1 MECRELNALAVEQ
14 LLGEIDEPS
23 RRDLAGHLE
32 TCPACRAEMA
42 LIERT
47 WQVLGEDPD
56 APVTP
61 EFRDCTLALLE
72 DEMLRRRIRAFRP
85 RARWT
90 RPLAYAAGLALAAL
104 AGVLVARYAPWPAA
118 ASSASRLSSPFAAPE
133 PAASSV
139 PALGAGGR
147 LTNVAY
153 TPPDAQGRIGVSF
166 DMESRRTV
174 VGRPDDPAMA
184 KLLAY
189 LVSRSAQTAGEKSQ
203 AIEQVSS
210 HYGSRV
216 APASPDIVRALTAT
230 LRKDP
235 NPGVRKKAADALAG
249 FTVTPEIRAA
259 FLEALNGDKNPAV
272 RLVAIES
279 LSAAARETPDARTIE
294 SLRQKAFDPAENGF
308 VRTKAASALKA
319 MEF

>member
-1 MECRELNALAVEQ
+1 MQCRELSASAVDQ
-14 LLGEIDEPS
+14 LLEESDEAA
-23 RRDLAGHLE
+23 RRDLARHLE
-32 TCPACRAEMA
+32 GCAACRAEMA
-42 LIERT
+42 SIERT
-47 WQVLGEDPD
+47 WRVLGEDPD

-61 EFRDCTLALLE
+61 GFRDRTLALLE
-72 DEMLRRRIRAFRP
+72 DEMLRQRIRAFRP
-85 RARWT
+85 RTRWM

-104 AGVLVARYAPWPAA
+104 GGVLVARHAPAPATA
-118 ASSASRLSSPFAAPE
+118 AASRLSSPFAPFAPSV
-133 PAASSV
+133 SSA
-139 PALGAGGR
+139 PPIEAGER

-153 TPPDAQGRIGVSF
+153 TPPDREGRIGVSF
-166 DMESRRTV
+166 DMEARRTV

-235 NPGVRKKAADALAG
+235 HPGVRKKAADALAG
-249 FTVTPEIRAA
+249 FTAAPEIRAA

-272 RLVAIES
+272 RLVAIDA

>member
-1 MECRELNALAVEQ
+1 MECRELNDRAVEQ
-14 LLGEIDEPS
+14 LIGESNEAS
-23 RRDLAGHLE
+23 RRDLALHLE

-42 LIERT
+42 SIERT

-61 EFRDCTLALLE
+61 EFRDRALALLE

-85 RARWT
+85 KARWT
-90 RPLAYAAGLALAAL
+90 RPLAYAAGLALAVL

-118 ASSASRLSSPFAAPE
+118 SSAASRLSSPFALS
-133 PAASSV
+133 ASSPSV
-139 PALGAGGR
+139 PALESGGR

-153 TPPDAQGRIGVSF
+153 TAPDALGRIGVSF

-189 LVSRSAQTAGEKSQ
+189 LVSRSSQTSGEKSQ

-210 HYGSRV
+210 HYGTRV

-230 LRKDP
+230 LKKDP

-249 FTVTPEIRAA
+249 FSVTPEIRGA
-259 FLEALNGDKNPAV
+259 FLDALNGDKNPAV
-272 RLVAIES
+272 RLVAIDA
-279 LSAAARETPDARTIE
+279 LSAAARETPDPRTIE

>member
-1 MECRELNALAVEQ
+1 MECRELSAAAIGR
-14 LLGEIDEPS
+14 LLGESDEAA
-23 RRDLAGHLE
+23 RRDLALHLE
-32 TCPACRAEMA
+32 GCAACRAETDS
-42 LIERT
+42 LERT
-47 WQVLGEDPD
+47 WQALGEDPD

-61 EFRDCTLALLE
+61 EFRDRTLALLE
-72 DEMLRRRIRAFRP
+72 DEMIRQRIRAFRP
-85 RARWT
+85 RARWI

-104 AGVLVARYAPWPAA
+104 GGLVVARYSPGPKAA
-118 ASSASRLSSPFAAPE
+118 ESGTTSPSAVSALSPSSAAPIE
-133 PAASSV
+133 
-139 PALGAGGR
+139 GGGR
-147 LTNVAY
+147 LSNVAY
-153 TPPDAQGRIGVSF
+153 TPPDREGRIGVSF

-184 KLLAY
+184 RLLAY

-216 APASPDIVRALTAT
+216 APASPEIVRALTAT

-249 FTVTPEIRAA
+249 FTATPEIRAA
-259 FLEALNGDKNPAV
+259 FLEALNGDRNPAV
-272 RLVAIES
+272 RLAAIDA

-294 SLRQKAFDPAENGF
+294 TLRQKAFDPAENGF

>member
-1 MECRELNALAVEQ
+1 MECRELTATAVEE
-14 LLGEIDEPS
+14 LLGRSDEAS
-23 RRDLAGHLE
+23 RRDLARHLE
-32 TCPACRAEMA
+32 GCAACRAEMGR
-42 LIERT
+42 IEQT
-47 WQVLGEDPD
+47 WQALGEDPD
-56 APVTP
+56 ASVTP
-61 EFRDCTLALLE
+61 EFRDRTLALLE
-72 DEMLRRRIRAFRP
+72 DEMLRGRVRAFRP
-85 RARWT
+85 GSRWT

-104 AGVLVARYAPWPAA
+104 GGFWAARQAPAPAA
-118 ASSASRLSSPFAAPE
+118 GRTATNPSSAPIE
-133 PAASSV
+133 
-139 PALGAGGR
+139 AGGR
-147 LTNVAY
+147 LTNVSY
-153 TPPDAQGRIGVSF
+153 TPPDALGRIGVSF
-166 DMESRRTV
+166 DTESRRTV

-210 HYGSRV
+210 HFGSRV
-216 APASPDIVRALTAT
+216 APASPDIVRALAAT
-230 LRKDP
+230 LKRDP

-249 FTVTPEIRAA
+249 FAMTPEIRSA

-272 RLVAIES
+272 RLVAIEA
-279 LSAAARETPDARTIE
+279 LSSAARETPDARTIE